1 MRPDSSPDFGILDRR
16 ISKAL
21 DERGFVSGGGGGHI
35 GGMGGDDGRL
45 SRLENEVH
53 SVKGALDWAKIAFSI
68 LIVVV
73 VGGFGIMATVGFNLS
88 SKMDSVLT
96 RISDE
101 FRSQRVD
108 QAAQISAVANAIAAT
123 KQQVPQVILVPTPTP
138 GVTPPK

>member
-1 MRPDSSPDFGILDRR
+1 
-16 ISKAL
+16 
-21 DERGFVSGGGGGHI
+21 
-35 GGMGGDDGRL
+35 MGGDDGRL

-123 KQQVPQVILVPTPTP
+123 KQQVPQVILVPAPTP